1 MRIRALPL
9 GTFLLA
15 AWAGPVAAQ
24 LISIRTVPISQS
36 HQFDLFPSIRM
47 GMGGVSLAVTDSL
60 HDPFS
65 NPAKGVRLGASR
77 FFGSPGVYSVSQ
89 GAGAGRTL
97 PVGTWVKSGNW
108 FGGASVALQE
118 MDLSDANPF
127 QPFPPSCP
135 QCDVAQI
142 LQVQGV
148 QLPSADRSH
157 NNAFG
162 YAMLGMAV
170 PHRGLSFGAS
180 VLWSGLHGVDG
191 VDLLYPRSARLTQKG
206 HAVDLRLGALKE
218 WGSGRSL
225 SAVVVHNRFSSAHD
239 VFYFDSFWD
248 PGAQQF
254 AQRPRLEENLDQTNT
269 WGAHLEYSLPLR
281 APGWRVGWV
290 ATTNLMSH
298 PKIPNYEIQAIP
310 RDPGNSEAFNLGVG
324 ISKSERS
331 SIFALDLLYEP
342 IWSYTWADA
351 AAPLETSHGT
361 TIPAGGKTIENRFR
375 FSNALLR
382 MGLSQDLDLD
392 QATKGL
398 GFQLGLA
405 VHRIDY
411 SLVQNDNVQA
421 TTRRQHEDWVEWTPT
436 WGLSLRFPTW
446 EVRYRGSV
454 THGTGRPGVRSS
466 GDDVTVAD
474 AVPTT
479 ILVAPSGPLTLT
491 GVKVMTHQV
500 SVSFPFR

>member
-36 HQFDLFPSIRM
+36 HQFDLFPSTRM

-60 HDPFS
+60 YDPFG

-97 PVGTWVKSGNW
+97 PVGTWVRSGNW

-170 PHRGLSFGAS
+170 PHKGLSFGAS

-191 VDLLYPRSARLTQKG
+191 VDLLYPRSTRLTQKG
-206 HAVDLRLGALKE
+206 HDVDLRLGALKE

-225 SAVVVHNRFSSAHD
+225 SAVVVHNRFAASHD

-254 AQRPRLEENLDQTNT
+254 SQRPRLEENLDQTNT

-281 APGWRVGWV
+281 APGWRVGWAVAPEDLSVGIRRAHDFVTVGAPHPLQEAAITALGLPDAYYVELREGYRRRRDLLLGYLEQAGFVAWKPRGAYYILTDVAHFMKALGLQDDTAFAMWLVKELGV
-290 ATTNLMSH
+290 ATVPGSSFYAH
-298 PKIPNYEIQAIP
+298 PELGRTKIRFCFPKTEDVL
-310 RDPGNSEAFNLGVG
+310 REAGERLQTLRSLGV
-324 ISKSERS
+324 
-331 SIFALDLLYEP
+331 
-342 IWSYTWADA
+342 
-351 AAPLETSHGT
+351 
-361 TIPAGGKTIENRFR
+361 
-375 FSNALLR
+375 
-382 MGLSQDLDLD
+382 
-392 QATKGL
+392 
-398 GFQLGLA
+398 
-405 VHRIDY
+405 
-411 SLVQNDNVQA
+411 
-421 TTRRQHEDWVEWTPT
+421 
-436 WGLSLRFPTW
+436 
-446 EVRYRGSV
+446 
-454 THGTGRPGVRSS
+454 
-466 GDDVTVAD
+466 
-474 AVPTT
+474 
-479 ILVAPSGPLTLT
+479 
-491 GVKVMTHQV
+491 
-500 SVSFPFR
+500 